1 MKSIKISIIIIGRI
15 CSGKTTYSK
24 EIAKFLDI
32 RTKSFGAYLK
42 YYCELNGIAVNRE
55 NLQKIGEEYIKTQPK
70 IFLEKVLSFEDDGS
84 DIIIIEGV
92 RHKII
97 FDELLQLSE
106 NIFPIFI
113 DADQQ
118 TRYQRYINRNK
129 ESDIIV
135 SLKQFLAID
144 NHPVEMEIESLKS
157 KCSLII
163 DSVDQPINIAME
175 SIKDFLNKYLR

>member
-1 MKSIKISIIIIGRI
+1 MKPIKTSIIIIGRI

-24 EIAKFLDI
+24 EIANFLNI

-42 YYCELNGIAVNRE
+42 YYCELNGIEVNRE

-70 IFLEKVLSFEDDGS
+70 IFLQKVLSFENDGS

-97 FDELLQLSE
+97 FDELLHLSE
-106 NIFPIFI
+106 NVLPIFI

-135 SLKQFLAID
+135 SFKQFLTID
-144 NHPVEMEIESLKS
+144 NHPVEIEIESLRS
-157 KCSLII
+157 RCSFII
-163 DSVDQPINIAME
+163 DSVNQPMNIAME
-175 SIKDFLNKYLR
+175 SIKIFLNNYLR